1 MPMPEMT
8 PTAAVRAG
16 REPVFVW
23 KDFSRFVELHAV
35 KTGWLVLW
43 GHYTEAGRRKILA
56 GNRTYADLGGA
67 RRRLIDAV
75 RELTGEQRLAMEAL
89 VLLDR
94 AELPVEHSSLLPPE
108 PL

>member
-1 MPMPEMT
+1 MLDEPET
-8 PTAAVRAG
+8 TAAVHPGRAPG
-16 REPVFVW
+16 FVW

-43 GHYTEAGRRKILA
+43 GHYTHAGKQKILA
-56 GNRTYADLGGA
+56 GNQTYADLPSA

-75 RELTGEQRLAMEAL
+75 LELTGEQRLAAEAL
-89 VLLDR
+89 ALLDR
-94 AELPVEHSSLLPPE
+94 ARLPLGHQSQLPPE